1 MRERIEYLRCRISEL
16 KRLDEDRGYAL
27 LLAIELRML
36 LNRQRQIDAVL
47 SMSGGTPLGLEL
59 RHTDG
64 RLIAILPEPDGSSKA
79 RLVRYGPD
87 GFYGHEVFNDPMKAL
102 DEAVCQGFVQDARGA
117 LDAFVLTPVWQ
128 RGMRYSAMLQRY
140 NEGRMSFEEF
150 CRRSREEAESDNLTA
165 VA

>member
-16 KRLDEDRGYAL
+16 KRLDEDRRYAL
-27 LLAIELRML
+27 LLAIELRM
-36 LNRQRQIDAVL
+36 
-47 SMSGGTPLGLEL
+47 
-59 RHTDG
+59 
-64 RLIAILPEPDGSSKA
+64 LPEPDGSSKA

-102 DEAVCQGFVQDARGA
+102 DEAVSQGFVEDARGT
-117 LDAFVLTPVWQ
+117 LDAFILTPVWQ